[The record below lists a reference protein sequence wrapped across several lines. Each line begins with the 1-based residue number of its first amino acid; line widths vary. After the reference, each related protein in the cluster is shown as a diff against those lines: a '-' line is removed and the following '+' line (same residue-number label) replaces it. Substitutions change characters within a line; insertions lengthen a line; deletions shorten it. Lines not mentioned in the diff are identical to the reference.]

1 MKSVGGV
8 CDLLVIVD
16 NALYAAMD
24 GDESLVRAKAMLIA
38 EGASAIFRWDATLIS

>member
-1 MKSVGGV
+1 M
-8 CDLLVIVD
+8 VIVD

-24 GDESLVRAKAMLIA
+24 GDDSLVRAKAMLIA